1 MFVFLFVCLFVSQI
15 TGKYTCYLIFSPGR
29 IVTELNV
36 PGVKL
41 EILKRPY
48 DTAVRLLI
56 QDLCLVDRIQ
66 TFGPEYELVICSS
79 GKTIFPVSPISNKA
93 PEKPVPSA
101 MDPEYRTQE
110 NVNKPG
116 EPAATS
122 ISEPPPDLSRLES
135 ISTDV
140 FNLSSEEEDSGA
152 LLALT
157 YTSIS
162 PYSPHHPAIR
172 DLEQDEDV
180 GATDGES
187 SIQKINV
194 QCTAIDALGRLN
206 HSGPKHIL

>member
-1 MFVFLFVCLFVSQI
+1 MF
-15 TGKYTCYLIFSPGR
+15 PGR

-36 PGVKL
+36 PGVKF
-41 EILKRPY
+41 EVLKRPY
-48 DTAVRLLI
+48 DTAVRLFI

-79 GKTIFPVSPISNKA
+79 GKTIFPLSPTSNKA
-93 PEKPVPSA
+93 PGKPIPSA
-101 MDPEYRTQE
+101 MDPDRSTQE
-110 NVNKPG
+110 NVSKPG
-116 EPAATS
+116 EAAATS
-122 ISEPPPDLSRLES
+122 TSDCHPDLSRLES

-140 FNLSSEEEDSGA
+140 FNLSSEGEEDSDS

-162 PYSPHHPAIR
+162 PHSPLHPAIR
-172 DLEQDEDV
+172 DLGQDEEV
-180 GATDGES
+180 GETDGES

-206 HSGPKHIL
+206 H